1 MPKSM
6 TGFGKGE
13 SMRQSCKF
21 KLEIKS
27 VNHRYCDITIKL
39 SRFLNPYEDRI
50 RKRLAEGITRGKV
63 DVWINCDVFAQKDS
77 VINVNLNLA
86 DSYIEALSGLS
97 NRYDFGKLAPELAV
111 ELLVK
116 HPDIITFDKTDS
128 VMTTEDEHEELWE
141 SLSEALEDAL
151 VEFNQMRKIEGIA
164 MVQDIENKCNQAQ
177 QIVTEIANRAPD
189 ILREHSIRLQER
201 IEDIVSRMSQKPDDS
216 RIVTEMAILMDK
228 GCISEE
234 LARLRSHFGQLFN
247 ILQEKDAIGR
257 KLDFLIQELNREVN
271 TIGSKSGDVDITTLV
286 VELKSL
292 IEKMREQ
299 AQNIE

>member
-1 MPKSM
+1 M